1 MFNFFLS
8 YFVNS
13 QIWLNQV
20 MDEGISTTSHYGIK
34 NLKNLNIALGHENE
48 MTVFD
53 WPIIMNS
60 PRIDIKIVSHF
71 TMSTLSCLWVG
82 MDE

>member
-1 MFNFFLS
+1 MNMKMFNFFLS

-20 MDEGISTTSHYGIK
+20 MDEGISTTSHYRMKKKKKI
-34 NLKNLNIALGHENE
+34 IALGPENE
-48 MTVFD
+48 TTIFY

-71 TMSTLSCLWVG
+71 IMSIL
-82 MDE
+82 

>member
-1 MFNFFLS
+1 MVFLFLS

-20 MDEGISTTSHYGIK
+20 MDEGISTTSHYGMKKKSIT
-34 NLKNLNIALGHENE
+34 LGPENE
-48 MTVFD
+48 MTIFD

-60 PRIDIKIVSHF
+60 PRIDITIVSHF
-71 TMSTLSCLWVG
+71 RMSTLSCLWVG